1 LRRRK
6 FIATKY
12 HQLSLSE
19 TFSDCQD
26 QFIEDTPSFFQILS
40 EHFDLDEF
48 IPAEFQSAF
57 YHSIGRN
64 RIYSLHGFLSA
75 FILQKIFSIPTDSLL
90 LLFLNLC
97 NEFRDFCGFTKIPD
111 ASLMSRFKH
120 DFEPYIELMFQQM
133 VDYTEPIC
141 QLIDSALASML
152 TFDTSGIELYVTE
165 NNPKT
170 LNALIKR
177 LKTYYKNKPDVD
189 PYKMAYGLM
198 PSHAASCPDAKQ
210 MYINGHFCYADKFA
224 ILTNGLGI
232 VRHISFID
240 DDQFKSSHPDLLV
253 EKKSDSPDEDKSVG
267 DASALIPVLT
277 DFFALHPD
285 FHPDTFLGDS
295 AFDSAELYG
304 ILINDFHFSKAL
316 IPYNPR
322 NESTLKKV
330 GYNAYG
336 YPTCPNDPSLAMKYH
351 GVTKE
356 KGRTDR
362 IKWGCPKMY
371 YHKGWICDCETPCST
386 AAKGRTTYTYENMDL
401 RMFPGIQ
408 RDSKE
413 WNGTYK
419 IRSIV
424 ERAINHFKINMCIAG
439 RKTRNHTTT
448 KADVFLAGIASQL
461 TVIVAYAMNCPRYIR
476 SLKPL
481 VA

>member
-1 LRRRK
+1 M
-6 FIATKY
+6 ATKY
-12 HQLSLSE
+12 HQISLHE
-19 TFSDCQD
+19 LFSDCQD
-26 QFIEDTPSFFQILS
+26 KLLDDTPAFFQILS
-40 EHFDLDEF
+40 EHFDLNDFITDEF
-48 IPAEFQSAF
+48 KSAF
-57 YHSIGRN
+57 YHSTGRK
-64 RIYSLHGFLSA
+64 RIYPLHGFLSA
-75 FILQKIFSIPTDSLL
+75 FVLQKIFSIPTDSLL

-97 NEFRDFCGFTKIPD
+97 SELRDFCGFTKVPD
-111 ASLMSRFKH
+111 ASLMTRFKL
-120 DFEPYIELMFQQM
+120 DFEPYIEKMFQQM

-141 QLIDSALASML
+141 QLIDSSLAQIL

-170 LNALIKR
+170 LNSLIKK
-177 LKTYYKNKPDVD
+177 LKAFYKDNPDVD

-198 PSHAASCPDAKQ
+198 PPQAAASSDAKH

-240 DDQFKSSHPDLLV
+240 DDTFKSSHPELIV
-253 EKKSDSPDEDKSVG
+253 EKKTDSPDEDKSVG
-267 DASALIPVLT
+267 DASALFPVLS
-277 DFFALHPD
+277 DFFSLHPD

-295 AFDSAELYG
+295 AFDSADIYG
-304 ILINDFHFSKAL
+304 SLFNDFHFSKAL

-330 GYNAYG
+330 GYNEYG
-336 YPTCPNDPSLAMKYH
+336 YPTCPNDSSLAMKH
-351 GVTKE
+351 RGLTKE

-362 IKWGCPKMY
+362 IKWICPKMH
-371 YHKGWICDCETPCST
+371 YHHGWICDCENPCST
-386 AAKGRTTYTYENMDL
+386 ATKGRTTYTYENMEL

-408 RDSKE
+408 RDSEE
-413 WNGTYK
+413 WNDTYK

-439 RKTRNHTTT
+439 RKTRNHITT

-461 TVIVAYAMNCPRYIR
+461 TVIVAHAMSCPQYIR

>member
-1 LRRRK
+1 M
-6 FIATKY
+6 ATKY
-12 HQLSLSE
+12 HQSSLFE
-19 TFSDCQD
+19 LFSDCQN
-26 QFIEDTPSFFQILS
+26 QFIDESPEFFQILS
-40 EHFDLDEF
+40 THFDLDEF
-48 IPAEFQSAF
+48 IPYEFKSAF
-57 YHSIGRN
+57 YLSIGRN
-64 RIYSLHGFLSA
+64 RIYPLHGFLSA
-75 FILQKIFSIPTDSLL
+75 FILQKIFSIPTDALL

-97 NEFRDFCGFTKIPD
+97 KELRDFCGFTKVPD
-111 ASLMSRFKH
+111 ASLLSRFKH
-120 DFEPYIELMFQQM
+120 DFESYIELMFQRM

-141 QLIDSALASML
+141 QMIDSTLAQML

-170 LNALIKR
+170 LNELIKR
-177 LKTYYKNKPDVD
+177 LKVFYKNNPDVD

-198 PSHAASCPDAKQ
+198 PSQASSCPDAKQ

-240 DDQFKSSHPDLLV
+240 DSDFKSAHPDMIV

-267 DASALIPVLT
+267 DASALVPVLE
-277 DFFALHPD
+277 DFFSLHPT
-285 FHPDTFLGDS
+285 FHPNTFLGDS

-304 ILINDFHFSKAL
+304 KLMHDFNFSKAL

-330 GYNAYG
+330 GYNQYG
-336 YPTCPNDPSLAMKYH
+336 YPTCPNDSSLDMKYQ

-362 IKWGCPKMY
+362 IKWGCPMMN
-371 YHKGWICDCETPCST
+371 YHYGWICKCDHPCST
-386 AAKGRTTYTYENMDL
+386 ATKGRTTYTYENMDL

-408 RDSKE
+408 RDSEE
-413 WNGTYK
+413 WVNTYK
-419 IRSIV
+419 IRAIV
-424 ERAINHFKINMCIAG
+424 ERAINHFKTNMCIAG

-461 TVIVAYAMNCPRYIR
+461 TVIVAHEMNCPQYIR

>member
-1 LRRRK
+1 M
-6 FIATKY
+6 ATKY
-12 HQLSLSE
+12 HQISFNDI
-19 TFSDCQD
+19 FSDCQD
-26 QFIEDTPSFFQILS
+26 KFIDDSPSFFTLLS
-40 EHFDLDEF
+40 EFVDINQF
-48 IPAEFQSAF
+48 IPSCFYSAF
-57 YHSIGRN
+57 YQSIGRS
-64 RIYSLHGFLSA
+64 RIYPLHGFLSA
-75 FILQKIFSIPTDSLL
+75 FILQKIFSIPTDALL

-97 NEFRDFCGFTKIPD
+97 KELRDFCGFTKVPD

-120 DFEPYIELMFQQM
+120 DFDPYIELMFQQM

-141 QLIDSALASML
+141 QAIDSALAQML

-170 LNALIKR
+170 LHALIKK
-177 LKTYYKNKPDVD
+177 LKMFYKDKPDVD

-198 PSHAASCPDAKQ
+198 PSQAAACPEAKQ

-240 DDQFKSSHPDLLV
+240 DADFKAGHPDLVV
-253 EKKSDSPDEDKSVG
+253 EKKTDSPDEDKSVG
-267 DASALIPVLT
+267 DASALVPVLQ
-277 DFFALHPD
+277 DFFSLHPD

-295 AFDSAELYG
+295 AFDSADIYG
-304 ILINDFHFSKAL
+304 TLFHDFHFSKAL

-322 NESTLKKV
+322 NQSTLKKV
-330 GYNAYG
+330 GYNEYG
-336 YPTCPNDPSLAMKYH
+336 YPTCPNDSALAMKYC

-362 IKWGCPKMY
+362 IKWICPKMH
-371 YHKGWICDCETPCST
+371 YHKGWICDCEKPCST
-386 AAKGRTTYTYENMDL
+386 ASKGRTSYTYENMDL

-408 RDSKE
+408 RDTQE
-413 WNGTYK
+413 WNDTYK
-419 IRSIV
+419 IRAIA

-461 TVIVAYAMNCPRYIR
+461 TVIAADAINCPQYIR

-481 VA
+481 IA

>member
-1 LRRRK
+1 MRRRK
-6 FIATKY
+6 FMAINY
-12 HQLSLSE
+12 HQISLSE
-19 TFSDCQD
+19 IFTDCQN
-26 QFIEDTPSFFQILS
+26 QLIENTPSFFQILS
-40 EHFDLDEF
+40 EYSNLDEF

-57 YHSIGRN
+57 YLSIGRN
-64 RIYSLHGFLSA
+64 RIYSLHSFLSA

-97 NEFRDFCGFTKIPD
+97 KELRHFCGFSKVPD
-111 ASLMSRFKH
+111 ASLLSRFKH
-120 DFEPYIELMFQQM
+120 DFEPYIELMFRHM

-141 QLIDSALASML
+141 QLIDSSLASML

-170 LNALIKR
+170 LNALIKK
-177 LKTYYKNKPDVD
+177 LKAYYKNRSDVD

-198 PSHAASCPDAKQ
+198 PSQAASCSDAKQ

-240 DDQFKSSHPDLLV
+240 DDDFKSDHSDLVV

-277 DFFALHPD
+277 DFFALHPT

-295 AFDSAELYG
+295 SFDSADLYG
-304 ILINDFHFSKAL
+304 FLINDFHFSKAL

-330 GYNAYG
+330 GYNEYG
-336 YPTCPNDPSLAMKYH
+336 YPTCPNDPSLAMKYR

-356 KGRTDR
+356 KGRADR
-362 IKWGCPKMY
+362 IKWVCPKMH

-386 AAKGRTTYTYENMDL
+386 AAKGRTTYTYKNMEL
-401 RMFPGIQ
+401 RIFPGIQ

-413 WNGTYK
+413 WNDTYK
-419 IRSIV
+419 IRAIV

-461 TVIVAYAMNCPRYIR
+461 TVLVAHSMNCPQYIR

-481 VA
+481 VV

>member
-1 LRRRK
+1 M
-6 FIATKY
+6 ATKY
-12 HQLSLSE
+12 HQISLYE
-19 TFSDCQD
+19 TFSDCQN
-26 QFIEDTPSFFQILS
+26 QLIEDTPSFFQILS

-48 IPAEFQSAF
+48 IPFEFQSAF
-57 YHSIGRN
+57 YLSIGRN

-90 LLFLNLC
+90 LLFLSLC
-97 NEFRDFCGFTKIPD
+97 KELRAFCGFTKIPD
-111 ASLMSRFKH
+111 ASLLSRFKH
-120 DFEPYIELMFQQM
+120 DFEPYIEQMFQQM

-141 QLIDSALASML
+141 QLIDSALAAML

-170 LNALIKR
+170 LNALIKK
-177 LKTYYKNKPDVD
+177 LKGYYKDNTDVD

-198 PSHAASCPDAKQ
+198 PPQAVSCSDAKQ

-240 DDQFKSSHPDLLV
+240 DDDFKSTHPDLVV
-253 EKKSDSPDEDKSVG
+253 EKKSDSPDQDKSVG
-267 DASALIPVLT
+267 DASALVPVLT

-295 AFDSAELYG
+295 SFDSAELYG
-304 ILINDFHFSKAL
+304 SLIKDFHFSKAL

-322 NESTLKKV
+322 NESALKKV

-356 KGRTDR
+356 KGRADR
-362 IKWGCPKMY
+362 IKWGCPKMH
-371 YHKGWICDCETPCST
+371 YHKGWICDCKVPCST
-386 AAKGRTTYTYENMDL
+386 AANGRTTYTYENMDL
-401 RMFPGIQ
+401 RMFPGFQ
-408 RDSKE
+408 RDSEE
-413 WNGTYK
+413 WNDTYK
-419 IRSIV
+419 IRAIV

-461 TVIVAYAMNCPRYIR
+461 TVIVAYAMNCPQYIR

-481 VA
+481 VV